1 MTLAVAGRGAL
12 RRNPSQSSHCYLTLY
27 YRQHA
32 ASAVY
37 PFSQP
42 CRRSHFSNKPLPALF
57 LALSSAPGSAA
68 PAPRKPPRRLRS
80 PPRSPAPRRLRPR
93 SCAVFWRRGRGRC
106 EARPG
111 RAPASSP
118 GSPFPSAL
126 RPPGS
131 TLNNSGFWSPTRPVV
146 QVFVLPAAA
155 VTLHYSQSA
164 K

>member
-1 MTLAVAGRGAL
+1 MSFAVAGCGAL
-12 RRNPSQSSHCYLTLY
+12 RRDPSQSSHCYLTLY
-27 YRQHA
+27 YRQNA

-37 PFSQP
+37 PFSQSF
-42 CRRSHFSNKPLPALF
+42 RRIHTSPATPFPLFALVP
-57 LALSSAPGSAA
+57 SSAPGSAA
-68 PAPRKPPRRLRS
+68 PSPWNPLRRLRAARAT
-80 PPRSPAPRRLRPR
+80 PW
-93 SCAVFWRRGRGRC
+93 SCAIFWRRGRRRC
-106 EARPG
+106 QAQPRRP
-111 RAPASSP
+111 PASSP
-118 GSPFPSAL
+118 GSPFPFAL

>member
-12 RRNPSQSSHCYLTLY
+12 RRDPRQSSRCYLTLY

-32 ASAVY
+32 TLY

-42 CRRSHFSNKPLPALF
+42 CRRASSPISPF
-57 LALSSAPGSAA
+57 LNFVPALSSAPGSAA
-68 PAPRKPPRRLRS
+68 PASRNPRGGSAP
-80 PPRSPAPRRLRPR
+80 PPRSPAR
-93 SCAVFWRRGRGRC
+93 SCAVFWRRVRGWC
-106 EARPG
+106 QAQSWSLPV
-111 RAPASSP
+111 SHP

-131 TLNNSGFWSPTRPVV
+131 TLNNSGFWSPARPVV